1 MIINDTALL
10 YKAPIANMETSKKR
24 LHGVSYGLSEAG
36 YDIRLAQDVV
46 FSPSRHGGMHQTVN
60 SGPMIHSRFALAS
73 AMEYFHMPDDLIGR
87 VCDKSTW
94 ARRGLSVF
102 NTVIEPGWKGYLTL
116 ELVYH
121 GDDFLELPAGAG
133 IAQVLFSE
141 IKMTKAYTGK
151 YQDQENRPVSAVM
164 EKDTA
169 LV

>member
-1 MIINDTALL
+1 MIINDKALL
-10 YKAPIANMETSKKR
+10 AKAPIANMETTKQR

-36 YDIRLAQDVV
+36 YDIRLAQTVT
-46 FSPSRHGGMHQTVN
+46 FSPSLHGNMHQSVN
-60 SGPMIHSRFALAS
+60 SGPITLSRFALAS
-73 AMEYFHMPDDLIGR
+73 AQEYFQMPDDLIGR

-94 ARRGLSVF
+94 ARKGVSVF

-141 IKMTKAYTGK
+141 IKLTKAYTGK
-151 YQDQENRPVSAVM
+151 YQDQDNRPVASIM
-164 EKDTA
+164 EPDTVTA
-169 LV
+169 